1 MQLTDVSLASLASLA
16 SRLLRL
22 LRFYFVCVD
31 SIRSTTPFA
40 RGSFRQIVL
49 ILGFERPG
57 DILDFT
63 IPPELMDMHA
73 IAEVM
78 RLRPDFDGA
87 QIDKAVGT
95 FAAQMLSK

>member
-1 MQLTDVSLASLASLA
+1 MQELASEGGCSL
-16 SRLLRL
+16 R
-22 LRFYFVCVD
+22 VQ
-31 SIRSTTPFA
+31 FA
-40 RGSFRQIVL
+40 KLNQIVL

-63 IPPELMDMHA
+63 IPAELMDMHA

-78 RLRPDFDGA
+78 RCRPDFDPA

-95 FAAQMLSK
+95 FAAQMLSQ